1 MTKKYKLTDNTKI
14 VCGVTLHQIQALR
27 DIPTHG
33 VKTGDMGGWIEK
45 EDNLE
50 HDGNAWVYGNASV
63 YGNARVGGNA
73 EVYGNASVYGNARV
87 CGDAMVYKT
96 SDYFCAGPI
105 GSRDDYTTFFNT
117 KKGEIEV
124 KCGCFNGK
132 IEEFLK
138 RVEETHENNEHAQAY
153 KILAEIAK
161 LRIGGK

>member
-63 YGNARVGGNA
+63 YGNARVG
-73 EVYGNASVYGNARV
+73 
-87 CGDAMVYKT
+87 GDAMVYKT

>member
-1 MTKKYKLTDNTKI
+1 MNKKYRLTDNTKI
-14 VCGVTLHQIQALR
+14 VNGVTLHQIQALI
-27 DIPTHG
+27 DIPKYN
-33 VKTGDMGGWIEK
+33 VNAGDMGGWIES
-45 EDNLE
+45 ENNL
-50 HDGNAWVYGNASV
+50 DQSGNAW
-63 YGNARVGGNA
+63 
-73 EVYGNASVYGNARV
+73 V

-105 GSRDDYTTFFNT
+105 GTRDDYTTLFNT
-117 KKGEIEV
+117 KKGGIGV

>member
-1 MTKKYKLTDNTKI
+1 MNKKYRLTDNTKI
-14 VCGVTLHQIQALR
+14 VNGVTLHQIQALI
-27 DIPTHG
+27 DIPKYN
-33 VKTGDMGGWIEK
+33 VNAGDMGGWIES
-45 EDNLE
+45 ENNL
-50 HDGNAWVYGNASV
+50 DQSGNAW
-63 YGNARVGGNA
+63 
-73 EVYGNASVYGNARV
+73 VYGNARV
-87 CGDAMVYKT
+87 CGDARVGGDARVYKT

>member
-1 MTKKYKLTDNTKI
+1 MNKKYRLTDNTKI
-14 VCGVTLHQIQALR
+14 VNGVTLHQIQALR
-27 DIPTHG
+27 AIPSYG
-33 VKTGDMGGWIEK
+33 VKEGDMGGWIEK
-45 EDNLE
+45 EGNLE
-50 HDGNAWVYGNASV
+50 HGGDSWISGNACVSED
-63 YGNARVGGNA
+63 ARV
-73 EVYGNASVYGNARV
+73 S
-87 CGDAMVYKT
+87 GDAKVGGDARVYKT